1 MAGSCFLPACLPG
14 SDVYGIDNVLRK
26 FDYILGTS
34 HFLVQQGQLDDVE
47 VVVEQ
52 VDLGVLF
59 KEKRS
64 GSWIIR
70 PKCGTRREVDG
81 LANWL
86 DRDISSEACDV
97 PDTFCKVSAPRPVSR
112 RRVPVTR
119 AGWRLCCAYRYDSWQ
134 APGWDV
140 PFRRARGTRQYKHR

>member
-1 MAGSCFLPACLPG
+1 MLPALPG

-26 FDYILGTS
+26 FDYILGAS

-70 PKCGTRREVDG
+70 PKCGTRREVD
-81 LANWL
+81 
-86 DRDISSEACDV
+86 
-97 PDTFCKVSAPRPVSR
+97 
-112 RRVPVTR
+112 
-119 AGWRLCCAYRYDSWQ
+119 
-134 APGWDV
+134 
-140 PFRRARGTRQYKHR
+140 